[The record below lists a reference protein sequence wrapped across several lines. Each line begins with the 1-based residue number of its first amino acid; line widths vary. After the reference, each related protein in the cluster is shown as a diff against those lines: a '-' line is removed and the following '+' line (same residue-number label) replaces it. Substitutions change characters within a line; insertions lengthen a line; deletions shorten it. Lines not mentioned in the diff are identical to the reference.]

1 VATREPVNTSER
13 LAEELS
19 SWEERLAILQA
30 TYEKFFSGI
39 ERRPPDRE
47 RKQVADAI
55 RRLKSSNPK
64 NTGLRFRSQSLF
76 AKLLSYERMWDRTL
90 REMEEGT
97 YRRDLF
103 KARMRMRAQRPD
115 AVEGSARTAAAAAS
129 TPPPASPGIS
139 EDNMKRLYATYL
151 KAREQTGESTAGMTF
166 ESVASKIRAQVPQL
180 MQKHAKGVDFK
191 VVIKGGKA
199 VLRAVPKV

>member
-1 VATREPVNTSER
+1 MATREPVNTSER
-13 LAEELS
+13 LAEEIS
-19 SWEERLAILQA
+19 SWEERLQILQV

-39 ERRPPDRE
+39 ERKPPDRE
-47 RKQVADAI
+47 RKLVGEAI
-55 RRLKSSNPK
+55 RRIKGGSIK
-64 NTGLRFRSQSLF
+64 NTGLRFRSQTLF
-76 AKLLSYERMWDRTL
+76 ARLLSYERMWDRTL

-103 KARMRMRAQRPD
+103 KARMRMRPRAPGTPGQPQ
-115 AVEGSARTAAAAAS
+115 AAGAPAAA
-129 TPPPASPGIS
+129 PPPAQSPGIS
-139 EDNMKRLYATYL
+139 DDNLKRLYATYL

-180 MQKHAKGVDFK
+180 IQKHAKGVEFK

-199 VLRAVPKV
+199 VLKAVPKA